1 MNKKE
6 VSFSKY
12 NLIKWSKDTEKCV
25 KTKRNNNSDTV
36 DMREKNI
43 EEELIQNHEKMHSN
57 KKELCSQRM
66 AQRDMI
72 IQGLINPYM
81 FKNNYLDDLKA
92 QDKFLRPQD
101 SNYKNNA

>member
-1 MNKKE
+1 MNIGPKK
-6 VSFSKY
+6 VTFAKY
-12 NLIKWSKDTEKCV
+12 NLKKWTMDVDYE
-25 KTKRNNNSDTV
+25 KTKRINEPTERI

-57 KKELCSQRM
+57 KKELSSQRM

-81 FKNNYLDDLKA
+81 FENNYLDDLKA
-92 QDKFLRPQD
+92 QDDYLRPKD
-101 SNYKNNA
+101 SNYKK

>member
-1 MNKKE
+1 MRKKE

-12 NLIKWSKDTEKCV
+12 NLIKWSKDNEKYA
-25 KTKRNNNSDTV
+25 KTKRKNESSTI
-36 DMREKNI
+36 DMRDKNI
-43 EEELIQNHEKMHSN
+43 EEELIQNHEKIHNN

-101 SNYKNNA
+101 SNHKNND